1 MKVLLIKIF
10 SGELDSLK
18 NQARKKNIEKEVLF
32 WDLKIEAD
40 ETAAENTK
48 EKRKEKT
55 KQGSNL

>member
-40 ETAAENTK
+40 EIAAENTK